1 MAKSGPKS
9 DSRKRG
15 IGAGGVRPDRSTKK
29 DIIPPSA
36 QGLSAIA
43 DPKLRKEVQAAISRF
58 STVFGGVPE
67 RVVKVVDFAAD
78 FGPRFANSFA
88 VQAVGGVAV
97 SFYRGVFLNKKWV
110 DDPKAFRANVRHQF
124 DAGWFS
130 RTSQPIRHIVIHELA
145 HAKWSS
151 QKNSR
156 NARKAA
162 PEISKLYRQWR
173 REKRPGWGNY
183 ARVNRDEFVAE
194 ALTKHAMGSRDRYT
208 RKLMKILEANNL

>member
-15 IGAGGVRPDRSTKK
+15 IGAGGVRPDRSARF
-29 DIIPPSA
+29 DLVPSTA
-36 QGLSAIA
+36 QGLSSIA
-43 DPKLRKEVQAAISRF
+43 DPKLRKEVQEAISRF

-67 RVVKVVDFAAD
+67 RVVKVVDLAAD
-78 FGPRFANSFA
+78 FGAQFADSFA
-88 VQAVGGVAV
+88 VQAEGGVN
-97 SFYRGVFLNKKWV
+97 SWYYRGIFINRAYT
-110 DDPKAFRANVRHQF
+110 DNPKEFRARVREQY
-124 DAGWFS
+124 DLGWFS
-130 RTSQPIRHIVIHELA
+130 PTTKPVRHIIIHELA

-183 ARVNRDEFVAE
+183 ARVNRNEFVAE